1 MKASLILKWLV
12 SGAFFLVLTRVVRS
26 DAFVEMLRQA
36 DPVYVAVSFGLS
48 FVMLG
53 LSCAK
58 WYLLLRH
65 QGRTVSFI
73 RLYRI
78 YLIGYFYT
86 NLLPSNVG
94 GDVTRSYLAGRE
106 IGSQSD
112 AAISVFMERLTGLFV
127 LLLLVIVAPCL
138 NPERLYPHAAVW
150 LPSLGSLALLLIL
163 FWIVRVPDPLRMVQC
178 LGGRVPDVLG
188 WMKDKAFVIQSK
200 LVDSIQR
207 LGRDGKVMAMVGA
220 MTLLFYLLTWI
231 NVWVTF
237 KAFGVHVA
245 ILDVAALLPTAMI
258 VSMVPIVP
266 LAGLGLAEG
275 VYVYYF
281 SLLGVAPA
289 GSLAMG
295 LLLRSKLVVLG
306 VLGCLCQVAPGIE
319 RVRKSE

>member
-1 MKASLILKWLV
+1 MKASFILKWLV
-12 SGAFFLVLTRVVRS
+12 SCTFFLVLARVVQT

-36 DPVYVAVSFGLS
+36 DPVYVGVSFGLS

-58 WYLLLRH
+58 WHILLRH
-65 QGRTVSFI
+65 QGRTINFI

-94 GDVTRSYLAGRE
+94 GDVSRSYLAGRE

-112 AAISVFMERLTGLFV
+112 AAISVFMERLTGLLV
-127 LLLLVIVAPCL
+127 LLFLVMVAPCL
-138 NPERLYPHAAVW
+138 NPKQLYPHAAVW
-150 LPSLGSLALLLIL
+150 LPSLGSLVLLLIL
-163 FWIVRVPDPLRMVQC
+163 LWIYRVPDPLGVLQRF
-178 LGGRVPDVLG
+178 GGCAPGIFL
-188 WMKDKAFVIQSK
+188 WMREKAAAIHGR

-207 LGRDGKVMAMVGA
+207 LARDVTVVWIVGV

-237 KAFGVHVA
+237 KAFGVQIA
-245 ILDVAALLPTAMI
+245 IVDVAAILPTAMI

-281 SLLGVAPA
+281 ALLGVAPA

-295 LLLRSKLVVLG
+295 LLLRSKLMVLG
-306 VLGCLCQVAPGIE
+306 VVGLFVSGCPRYRASPE
-319 RVRKSE
+319 T